1 MELTFKIYVL
11 FNGSGYPFNLSNY
24 SPALETFDSVFVI
37 LLMIFD
43 MFDLGLLY
51 FRGRAIVPETA
62 ILQSPERL

>member
-1 MELTFKIYVL
+1 MKLTFKIYVL
-11 FNGSGYPFNLSNY
+11 FNGNGYPLNLSNY
-24 SPALETFDSVFVI
+24 SPALETLILSVVF
-37 LLMIFD
+37 LMISD